1 MTARLSDE
9 IQEIF
14 SEASSRGREWLDGG
28 SYSFRGLPGLG
39 DKAFAKLC
47 ASLRATKWNREHPD
61 RRAEIQSAYNAK
73 PERKARHL
81 ASARKRR
88 ARRMANLA
96 ARVIACAECGD
107 QFRRKVTRGRFF
119 GPAPKFCGESCAQRA
134 YYQAKTPGARRIKRR
149 GRSVEASA

>member
-1 MTARLSDE
+1 MTARLSEEVADL
-9 IQEIF
+9 F
-14 SEASSRGREWLDGG
+14 REASGRGREWLDSE

-47 ASLRATKWNREHPD
+47 ASLRATKWNREHPE

-88 ARRMANLA
+88 AARMAALA
-96 ARVIACAECGD
+96 AQVLVCAECGD

-119 GPAPKFCGESCAQRA
+119 GPSPKFCGEACAQRA
-134 YYQAKTPGARRIKRR
+134 HYQVKTPGARRIKRR
-149 GRSVEASA
+149 GRSVEAAS